1 LRARAIET
9 GSYLLAPAQT
19 GTHKATRGKAR
30 QTYGHSL
37 AVAPWGEV
45 IADGGIDPG
54 VIYVDLDL
62 GKVAQARQR
71 IPSLQEAPQIDCP

>member
-1 LRARAIET
+1 
-9 GSYLLAPAQT
+9 
-19 GTHKATRGKAR
+19 
-30 QTYGHSL
+30 
-37 AVAPWGEV
+37 V
-45 IADGGIDPG
+45 IADGGTDPG